1 MTSALANEQDE
12 AVYWASKASDAHRN
26 VLDVVQASAGKWQAG
41 ITAFLG
47 AYATVG
53 FVVGPTT
60 LASLPS
66 LTAKVITI
74 VVLGLA
80 GTSGL
85 YAVVFAYL
93 AANGFPQVE
102 VDKPLT
108 GRQMADLALNGART
122 ARARLRV
129 AMVAAGIG
137 GFFAVVGSF
146 AILAFSLLASPA
158 APSAVLVT
166 PSAAYCGTLQ
176 TTNGATSV
184 LLANGTQIPA
194 KGGTITI
201 VSSCGGS

>member
-1 MTSALANEQDE
+1 MTSPLASEQDE
-12 AVYWASKASDAHRN
+12 AVYWASKASGAHRN
-26 VLDVVQASAGKWQAG
+26 VLDTVQASAGKWQAG

-66 LTAKVITI
+66 FTSKAITV

-80 GTSGL
+80 GVFGL
-85 YAVVFAYL
+85 TAVLLAYR
-93 AANGFPQVE
+93 AANGFPVVKE
-102 VDKPLT
+102 DHPLT
-108 GRQMADLALNGART
+108 GPQMADLALTAAKT
-122 ARARLRV
+122 ARARLTT
-129 AMVAAGIG
+129 AIYAAGIG

-146 AILAFSLLASPA
+146 AILAFSLLASAP

-166 PSAAYCGTLQ
+166 PSSAYCGTLQ
-176 TTNGATSV
+176 TTNGITSV
-184 LLANGTQIPA
+184 LLANGQHIAA
-194 KGGTITI
+194 KGGTLTI

>member
-1 MTSALANEQDE
+1 MTNPLTSEQDE

-26 VLDVVQASAGKWQAG
+26 VLDIVQASAGKWQAG

-60 LASLPS
+60 LAGLPDLAS
-66 LTAKVITI
+66 KVITV

-80 GTSGL
+80 GVFGL
-85 YAVVFAYL
+85 YAVVHAYR
-93 AANGFPQVE
+93 AANGFPTVM
-102 VDKPLT
+102 KGNPLT
-108 GRQMADLALNGART
+108 GPQMAKLALSNAEAAQALLT
-122 ARARLRV
+122 KAVRA
-129 AMVAAGIG
+129 AAIG
-137 GFFAVVGSF
+137 GSF
-146 AILAFSLLASPA
+146 AVAGSFTIVVFSLLASAP

-176 TTNGATSV
+176 TTNGVTS
-184 LLANGTQIPA
+184 LHLANGQNVAA

-201 VSSCGGS
+201 VTSCGGS